1 MITII
6 GARLQ
11 NCQYKIDK
19 IKEGMMETKN
29 RSQQYWDESA
39 EVYNDIVLD
48 ELNSFKAPAWRA
60 IIEQH
65 IGSGSGLDVL
75 DVGTGPG
82 FFAILLSGMNHTVT
96 AVDSSPLML
105 KQAQFNAFRAGAVAQ
120 FIQGDI
126 GVLPFQEASFDVIIS
141 RNVTWT
147 LPQPFATY
155 DAWHRLLRPG
165 GKIVIFDA
173 NWNKHLVD
181 EEQRKQY
188 MEDCETARRMGY
200 GIELEESLEREG
212 DEITS
217 KLPLTFEHRPDWDV
231 QSLEKIGYREI
242 VCNWGFD
249 EAIYTESEKVLNRT
263 TPMFSIVAEK

>member
-1 MITII
+1 
-6 GARLQ
+6 
-11 NCQYKIDK
+11 
-19 IKEGMMETKN
+19 MMETKH

-60 IIEQH
+60 IIERH
-65 IGSGSGLDVL
+65 IGSKGGLDVL
-75 DVGTGPG
+75 DAGTGPG
-82 FFAILLSGMNHTVT
+82 FFAILLSGMNHEVT

-105 KQAQFNAFRAGAVAQ
+105 KQAQFNASRAGVAAH

-126 GVLPFQEASFDVIIS
+126 SAPPFPEASFDVIIS

-147 LPQPFATY
+147 LPQPAATY
-155 DAWHRLLRPG
+155 EAWHSLLRPG

-181 EEQRKQY
+181 EAQHKRY
-188 MEDCETARRMGY
+188 MEDCDTARRMGY

-212 DEITS
+212 DEITL
-217 KLPLTFEHRPDWDV
+217 KLPLTFEQRPDWDMR
-231 QSLEKIGYREI
+231 SLEKIGYKEI

-249 EAIYTESEKVLNRT
+249 ESIYTESEKVLNRT
-263 TPMFSIVAEK
+263 TPMFSIVAAK